1 MTRLLQ
7 AMAGGPQGGA
17 ELHFVRLAVALA
29 RAGVEQ
35 RIVTRPNPARDAM
48 LRAGGIEPVHARF
61 GGPFDLKTRPL
72 LARAI
77 REFRPEIVLSYM
89 SRATAAIPAGD
100 FVHVARLGGYYDLKY
115 YRRCDHLV
123 TITEGLAEHVVAH
136 GWPRSRVTVIANFVE
151 DRAGAAPARRARY
164 ETPDD
169 APLVFALGRLHRN
182 KAFDVLLEATARI
195 EGAWLWLAGEG
206 PERAAL
212 ETQAARLG
220 IASRVRFLGW
230 IDDPAPLFAAA
241 DIFAVP
247 SRHEPLGSVLIEG
260 WMHRVPMVAA
270 ASEGPREILRDGET
284 ALMVRVDDA
293 EALAQAIGRLMGDRA
308 LAARLA
314 AAGRKAYEAGYTE
327 AAAVKSY
334 LELFDRLLAER
345 RKGAA

>member
-7 AMAGGPQGGA
+7 AMAGGSQGGA

-29 RAGVEQ
+29 RAGVEE
-35 RIVTRPNPARDAM
+35 RIVTRPSPARDAM
-48 LRAGGIEPVHARF
+48 LRAVGMEPVHARF
-61 GGPFDLKTRPL
+61 GGALDLRTPRI
-72 LARAI
+72 LAREI
-77 REFRPEIVLSYM
+77 RDFRPEIALSYM

-100 FVHVARLGGYYDLKY
+100 FVHVARLGGYYNLKY

-123 TITEGLAEHVVAH
+123 TITRGIAEHLVAR
-136 GWPRSRVTVIANFVE
+136 GWPRARVTVIANFVE
-151 DRAGAAPARRARY
+151 DRAGVAPAPRARY
-164 ETPDD
+164 DTPGD

-182 KAFDVLLEATARI
+182 KAFDVLLAALARI
-195 EGAWLWLAGEG
+195 DGALLWLAGDG

-212 ETQAARLG
+212 EAQAARLG

-241 DIFAVP
+241 DVFAVP

-284 ALMVRVDDA
+284 ALMVPVDDA
-293 EALAQAIGRLMGDRA
+293 DALSWAVTRLIEDRA
-308 LAARLA
+308 LAARLV
-314 AAGRKAYEAGYTE
+314 AAGRAAYEAGYTE
-327 AAAVKSY
+327 AVAVRSY
-334 LELFDRLLAER
+334 LDLFDRLLAER
-345 RKGAA
+345 RKGVA